1 MGGAEQ
7 VEDGHRHG
15 GHCRVGVKG
24 GEGELKDER
33 VPEAEGEAE
42 HREHPDL
49 HSGEEAVPL
58 LSLLGITS
66 RIINILFQN
75 YNVLI

>member
-15 GHCRVGVKG
+15 GHCRVGVDG
-24 GEGELKDER
+24 GEGELQQQR

-49 HSGEEAVPL
+49 QSGDQAVVP
-58 LSLLGITS
+58 SC
-66 RIINILFQN
+66 IIKILFQN
-75 YNVLI
+75 YTLKALYFT